1 MNLKENKIITLSLIE
16 EYNPESDF
24 LSDDE
29 DIIARLNSIY
39 NACLTNLARQ
49 KRIEKFYTYDDLDE
63 TDTDYY
69 EEVSLPADY
78 YMIKGITVKDRETN
92 AIKGTQPDYYREG
105 NKLFINT
112 KTKGIHTLNY
122 YAYPKAIKPDEDDEK
137 YKFDIDLDVQYL
149 LPYAVA
155 SDILKSDRSVDYTSF
170 ENKYRT
176 ELSALNPQKEEM
188 QVFISNNGIDI

>member
-1 MNLKENKIITLSLIE
+1 MNLKENKILTLALIE
-16 EYNPESDF
+16 EYNPDSDY

-39 NACLTNLARQ
+39 NACLMNLARQ
-49 KRIEKFYTYDDLDE
+49 KRIEKFYTYDDRTE

-69 EEVSLPADY
+69 EEFSLPTDW
-78 YMIKGITVKDRETN
+78 YMIKTMTVKDPETN
-92 AIKGTQPDYYREG
+92 AIKGTQADYYREG
-105 NKLFINT
+105 NKLFINS
-112 KTKGIHTLNY
+112 KTKGTHVLNY
-122 YAYPKAIKPDEDDEK
+122 YAYPKLIKADEDDEK
-137 YKFDIDLDVQYL
+137 YKFDIDQDIQFL

-155 SDILKSDRSVDYTSF
+155 SDILKSDRSVDYTAF

-188 QVFISNNGIDI
+188 QVFINDSGIGI

>member
-1 MNLKENKIITLSLIE
+1 MNLRENKILTLALIE
-16 EYNPESDF
+16 EYNPDSDF

-39 NACLTNLARQ
+39 NACLNNIARQ
-49 KRIEKFYTYDDLDE
+49 KRIEKFYNYEDLPE

-69 EEVSLPADY
+69 EEVSLPADC

-92 AIKGTQPDYYREG
+92 AIKGIQPDYYREG

-112 KTKGIHTLNY
+112 KTKGLHTLCY
-122 YAYPKAIKPDEDDEK
+122 YAYPKLIKPDEDEEK
-137 YKFDIDLDVQYL
+137 YKFDIDQDIQYL

-155 SDILKSDRSVDYTSF
+155 SDILKIDRSVDYTSF

-188 QVFISNNGIDI
+188 QVFINNNGIDI